1 MLVEFND
8 RLTFLNTIFLTFN
21 TNNLTL
27 GETMSLKET
36 ITNDMK
42 SAMKAGEK
50 EKLSA
55 IRMLLSSLKYKEK
68 ELKREPNDE
77 EIVQAISTMIKQ
89 RKESIE
95 QYTKGGRQELA
106 DSEAKEVEVL
116 MAYMPEQLGE
126 DEVRQI
132 IKDTASEIGATEM
145 KDMGNLMKASM
156 DKLKGKAD
164 GKVVN
169 AIVKEVLS

>member
-1 MLVEFND
+1 
-8 RLTFLNTIFLTFN
+8 
-21 TNNLTL
+21 
-27 GETMSLKET
+27 MSLKDT

-42 SAMKAGEK
+42 DAMRAGDKAR
-50 EKLSA
+50 LSA

-77 EIVQAISTMIKQ
+77 EIIQAISTMVKQ
-89 RKESIE
+89 RRESID
-95 QYTKGGRQELA
+95 QYKKGGRDDLA
-106 DSEAKEVEVL
+106 DAEAKEAEVL
-116 MAYMPEQLGE
+116 MAYMPEQLSE
-126 DEVRQI
+126 DEVRKI
-132 IKDTASEIGATEM
+132 IKDTASEIGASAM

-156 DKLKGKAD
+156 EKLKGRAD